1 MVFNNKQRMPS
12 ALSHT
17 VAKLEGD
24 LGITL
29 FLREGRK
36 AMLNQADDGRHL
48 LRAASELAAH
58 DLTST
63 LTAGV

>member
-1 MVFNNKQRMPS
+1 MPS
-12 ALSHT
+12 ALSHA

-36 AMLNQADDGRHL
+36 AMLNQAGRTRLDDGRHL

-58 DLTST
+58 AVTSA
-63 LTAGV
+63 LTAGL